1 MRIAN
6 HGGHCCGVDH
16 IYGFEYL
23 RNRPVV
29 GLDAGSQQRVDEFKR
44 SVNNWKYHNASR
56 LLEACL
62 TDHQMVG
69 WAPYLQEAGFKLV
82 TRFRNS
88 NSENTVNVLHLLS
101 ARPTTKTARGKLPR
115 LFKWEDK

>member
-1 MRIAN
+1 MEIRR

-16 IYGFEYL
+16 IWDFDYL
-23 RNRPVV
+23 RSRSVL
-29 GLDAGSQQRVDEFKR
+29 GLDAVSQERVDTFKR
-44 SVNNWKYHNASR
+44 TIENWKYNNASR

-62 TDHQMVG
+62 TDSQMNG
-69 WAPYLQEAGFKLV
+69 WAPYLQEVGFTLV

-101 ARPTTKTARGKLPR
+101 ARPHTQTARGKLPR
-115 LFKWEDK
+115 PFKWKD